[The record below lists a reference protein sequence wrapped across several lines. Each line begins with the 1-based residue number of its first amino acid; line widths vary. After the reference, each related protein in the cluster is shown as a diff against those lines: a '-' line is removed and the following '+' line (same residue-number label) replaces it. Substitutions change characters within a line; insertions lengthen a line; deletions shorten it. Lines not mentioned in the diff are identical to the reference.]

1 MDKILDKTDIRIAT
15 CFSSVVIN
23 QAVSI
28 NYDRLELIDNMM
40 FIWKNNNIISS
51 IIFIPQNK
59 YRFEIVTKNG
69 FEYFNVYEDAKEYL
83 IKNNLVK

>member
-28 NYDRLELIDNMM
+28 NYDRLELFDNMM

-59 YRFEIVTKNG
+59 YRFEIVTENG
-69 FEYFNVYEDAKEYL
+69 FEYFNYYEDAKEYL

>member
-15 CFSSVVIN
+15 QFNSVVIN
-23 QAVSI
+23 QAISI
-28 NYDRLELIDNMM
+28 NYDRLELFDNMM
-40 FIWKNNNIISS
+40 FIWKNNNIIGS

-59 YRFEIVTKNG
+59 YRFEIVTEKG
-69 FEYFNVYEDAKEYL
+69 FEYFNSYEDTKKYC

>member
-1 MDKILDKTDIRIAT
+1 MDRILDKTDIRIAT

-23 QAVSI
+23 QAISI

-69 FEYFNVYEDAKEYL
+69 FEYFNDYEDAKEYL
-83 IKNNLVK
+83 IKNNLV